1 MPGAEIVSFLPLQI
15 LLYFNVW
22 YAPLWM
28 ISLIF
33 ALVNKFSDLAT
44 HYKFITITIYIIMF
58 IVEASRLYLGYE
70 GNLREK
76 VAELAGFWLLT
87 LFQVPLTAYLLANVD
102 TILLPLE
109 RGVNIVMGVFLC
121 VQLLLGFRALQLMVR
136 AQAVKFH
143 LTQFDRFE
151 DFQLQSLSSKK
162 LE

>member
-1 MPGAEIVSFLPLQI
+1 M
-15 LLYFNVW
+15 
-22 YAPLWM
+22 
-28 ISLIF
+28 
-33 ALVNKFSDLAT
+33 
-44 HYKFITITIYIIMF
+44 
-58 IVEASRLYLGYE
+58 
-70 GNLREK
+70 
-76 VAELAGFWLLT
+76 T

-102 TILLPLE
+102 TIVLPLE

-151 DFQLQSLSSKK
+151 NFQLQSMSSKK